1 MFRLAISAI
10 ILGSLL
16 LLAARPSAPPSY
28 ENLDAVLWMQ
38 TSAEY
43 RAASE
48 QTYRLAKFALLHG
61 LEDHH
66 WTAALEQNG
75 SFENLPPAV
84 VLDLDETVL
93 DNSALTAQLLSTG
106 EAISKDRWNEWV
118 KEERAGLV
126 PGARDFLEF
135 ARTNGVTPIYIT
147 NRTCDSSDNA
157 DPTVAVLNKLQ
168 LPLDPPAE
176 HLFCASAA
184 TGSDKRSRRAAT
196 AQRFRILLLLGDQLT
211 DFLQVPPELNN
222 VAGRAKLFED
232 HRTLWG
238 DRWFQ
243 LPNPSYGTW
252 NDILGPTIPDKL
264 SHLRR

>member
-1 MFRLAISAI
+1 MFRLAIFAS

-16 LLAARPSAPPSY
+16 LLAAQPSAPPNH
-28 ENLDAVLWMQ
+28 ENLDAILWMQ

-43 RAASE
+43 RAATE
-48 QTYRLAKFALLHG
+48 QTYRLAKFSLVHG

-66 WTAALEQNG
+66 WTAALEQTG
-75 SFENLPPAV
+75 DFENLPPAV

-93 DNSALTAQLLSTG
+93 DNSAFMAQLLSAG
-106 EAISKDRWNEWV
+106 ETISKDKWNEWV

-126 PGARDFLEF
+126 PGAKDFLEF

-147 NRTCDSSDNA
+147 NRSCDSSNDA
-157 DPTVAVLNKLQ
+157 DPTVSMLRKLR
-168 LPLDPPAE
+168 LPLDPPSE
-176 HLFCASAA
+176 HLFCAPAA
-184 TGSDKRSRRAAT
+184 TGSDKTSRRAAT
-196 AQRFRILLLLGDQLT
+196 AQKFRILLLFGDQLT
-211 DFLQVPPELNN
+211 DFLQVPHDLND

-252 NDILGPTIPDKL
+252 NDILGPTTADKL
-264 SHLRR
+264 SHLRK